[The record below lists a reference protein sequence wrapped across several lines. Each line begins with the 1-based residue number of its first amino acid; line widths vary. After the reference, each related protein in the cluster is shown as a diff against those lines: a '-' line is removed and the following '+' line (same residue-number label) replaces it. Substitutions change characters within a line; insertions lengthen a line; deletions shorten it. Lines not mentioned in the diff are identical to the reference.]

1 MELKCPDKGNVR
13 EFLDALHVKKK
24 ELAMYGIIIKDKDY
38 RSTIITFLPHHLSNF
53 TSNLLAGTRLYSSTK
68 TIDLDELIT
77 LILEEF
83 ERNVAACSRHSGT
96 KSSKGDDKDEA
107 MSVMSSGKGKR
118 FQCKPRGVC
127 WNCGEK
133 GHYKDKCPKPVKSND
148 KKDDSPKKGSS
159 ANAAIESDSE
169 NEAAFFAELWD
180 SDSDMPKL
188 QSVSNSDTDSD
199 LELEGDSVGD
209 WFSVIGDILDSKEN
223 TEELFGTDRSKC
235 SSFVSVD
242 LNSVA
247 VDLNEVAAHVEF
259 SNKAESSP
267 CVEVYDSRC
276 TRHITPYHN
285 AVDNFIEISLKSFQA
300 ANKHNFTAVRMGK
313 TIVNVS
319 NGVDIS

>member
-1 MELKCPDKGNVR
+1 ML
-13 EFLDALHVKKK
+13 LHVLSAQVQSLQRKMTK
-24 ELAMYGIIIKDKDY
+24 IK
-38 RSTIITFLPHHLSNF
+38 PCLS
-53 TSNLLAGTRLYSSTK
+53 L
-68 TIDLDELIT
+68 
-77 LILEEF
+77 
-83 ERNVAACSRHSGT
+83 
-96 KSSKGDDKDEA
+96 
-107 MSVMSSGKGKR
+107 SSGKGKR
-118 FQCKPRGVC
+118 FQRKPHGVC

-133 GHYKDKCPKPVKSND
+133 GYYKDKCPKPVKSND
-148 KKDDSPKKGSS
+148 KKDDSPKKGGSV
-159 ANAAIESDSE
+159 NTAIESDSK
-169 NEAAFFAELWD
+169 NKAAFFAELWD
-180 SDSDMPKL
+180 SDSDMPEL
-188 QSVSNSDTDSD
+188 QSVFDSDTNSN
-199 LELEGDSVGD
+199 LKLEGDSVGD